1 VSFIAKT
8 KNYYM
13 HNIYLHKEKFL
24 DDDEILF
31 NALSSQF
38 NFKPVNRQ
46 ELEAILARKQNY
58 SCNIYKEL
66 ISITLDKL
74 EIDHKPS
81 IYLIK
86 KIAMTD
92 ILNNISKRLYKK
104 VFIGVTDYE
113 IPEVGKF
120 LKEYDINDY
129 FNRKILNKKNSS

>member
-1 VSFIAKT
+1 
-8 KNYYM
+8 M